1 MAARI
6 EDYALLGDGR
16 SAALVDRHGSIDW
29 LCWPSFDSDTCFA
42 ALLGEPGNGRW
53 RLAPREAILSAKRCY
68 CGQGLVLETTLA
80 TGSGIVILTDWM
92 VWGATPPIL
101 ARRVR
106 CEDAPVLI
114 ECELIIR
121 FDYGRAVPW
130 SKKAGTRVQLMAG
143 PQTLWLD
150 SSAELSCVG
159 NDVAMDF
166 TMEPGEERTFSLTCV
181 PSTSSPPPV
190 PDLSAALNSTAAFWA
205 GWSARSRVTGPYTDA
220 IQRSLVT
227 LKALSSLESGG
238 VIAAPTSSLPET
250 IGGQRNWDYRFC
262 WLRDAS
268 FTLKALLAGGYHDE
282 AARWRDWLVRA
293 VGGDPAQVQIM
304 YALDGARRVDEWEC
318 PWLPGYEHS
327 TPVRFGN
334 AAVGQLQLDVYG
346 EVLNALYLCR
356 RSGLPPDD
364 DAWSLEQGLVDH
376 LAKVW
381 REPDDGI
388 WEVRGGRQPFTFS
401 KIMAWVAVDRALRS
415 AQEFN
420 KQGPIEDWRRLAK
433 RIRDDV
439 LELGFNRKLNAF
451 TQSYGGDTLDASL
464 LLIPL
469 TGFLRADDL
478 RVSGTVDAIE
488 RELMEDGLVLRY
500 RTAAA
505 SDGMAS
511 EEGAFLACSLW
522 LAHVQHLQGRESEA
536 QTLFERVLQLRN
548 DVGLLSEEY
557 DFGKRRMCG
566 NFPQAFSHVALVNAG
581 IAMSAKTD
589 RASGD
594 GCPPRNSAEADT

>member
-1 MAARI
+1 M
-6 EDYALLGDGR
+6 
-16 SAALVDRHGSIDW
+16 
-29 LCWPSFDSDTCFA
+29 
-42 ALLGEPGNGRW
+42 
-53 RLAPREAILSAKRCY
+53 
-68 CGQGLVLETTLA
+68 
-80 TGSGIVILTDWM
+80 VILTDWM
-92 VWGATPPIL
+92 VWGATPPVL

-106 CEDAPVLI
+106 CEGAPVSI
-114 ECELIIR
+114 ECELIVR

-130 SKKAGTRVQLMAG
+130 SKKAGSRVQMMAG

-159 NDVAMDF
+159 NDVRMSF
-166 TMEPGEERTFSLTCV
+166 TLAPGEERTFSLTCV
-181 PSTSSPPPV
+181 PSTSPAPAV
-190 PDLSAALNSTAAFWA
+190 PDMDAALDGTATFWA
-205 GWSARSRVTGPYTDA
+205 GWSARSVATGPYADA

-304 YALDGARRVDEWEC
+304 YALNGARRVDEWEC
-318 PWLPGYEHS
+318 PWLPGYERS

-346 EVLNALYLCR
+346 EVLNALYICR
-356 RSGLPPDD
+356 RAGLPPDD
-364 DAWSLEQGLVDH
+364 DAWLLEQGLVGH
-376 LAKVW
+376 LGKVW

-388 WEVRGGRQPFTFS
+388 WEVRSGRKPFTLS
-401 KIMAWVAVDRALRS
+401 KIMAWVAVDRAVCS

-420 KQGPIEDWRRLAK
+420 KQGPIEDWQRLAK
-433 RIRDDV
+433 RIRHDV
-439 LELGFNRKLNAF
+439 LEHGFNRKLNSF

-469 TGFLRADDL
+469 TGFLRADDP
-478 RVSGTVDAIE
+478 RVNGTVDAIE
-488 RELMEDGLVLRY
+488 RELVEDGLVLRY
-500 RTAAA
+500 RTGAA
-505 SDGMAS
+505 SDGMES
-511 EEGAFLACSLW
+511 EEGAFLACSFW
-522 LAHVQHLQGRESEA
+522 LAHVQHLQGRESKA
-536 QTLFERVLQLRN
+536 RTLFERVLELRN

-557 DFGKRRMCG
+557 DFRKRRLCG

-581 IAMSAKTD
+581 MAMSAEIHSAPEHKSPL
-589 RASGD
+589 RHG
-594 GCPPRNSAEADT
+594 AEADK

>member
-42 ALLGEPGNGRW
+42 ALLGDPGNGRW

-68 CGQGLVLETTLA
+68 YGQGLVLETTLT

-106 CEDAPVLI
+106 CEGAPVLI
-114 ECELIIR
+114 ECELIVR

-130 SKKAGTRVQLMAG
+130 SKKSGTRVQLMAG

-159 NDVAMDF
+159 NDVRMSF
-166 TMEPGEERTFSLTCV
+166 TLAPGEERTFSLTCV
-181 PSTSSPPPV
+181 PSTSPAPAV
-190 PDLSAALNSTAAFWA
+190 PDMDAALDGTATFWA
-205 GWSARSRVTGPYTDA
+205 GWSARSMATGPYANA

-227 LKALSSLESGG
+227 LKALSSLDSGG

-304 YALDGARRVDEWEC
+304 YALNGARRVDEWEC
-318 PWLPGYEHS
+318 PWLPGYERS

-346 EVLNALYLCR
+346 EVLNALYICR
-356 RSGLPPDD
+356 RAGLPPDD
-364 DAWSLEQGLVDH
+364 DAWLLEQGLVGH
-376 LAKVW
+376 LGKVW

-388 WEVRGGRQPFTFS
+388 WEVRSGRKPFTLS
-401 KIMAWVAVDRALRS
+401 KIMAWVAVDRAVRS

-420 KQGPIEDWRRLAK
+420 KQGPIEDWQRLAK
-433 RIRDDV
+433 RIRHDV
-439 LELGFNRKLNAF
+439 LEHGFNRKLNSF

-469 TGFLRADDL
+469 TGFLRADDP
-478 RVSGTVDAIE
+478 RVNGTVDAIE
-488 RELMEDGLVLRY
+488 RGLVEDGLVLRY
-500 RTAAA
+500 RIEATNDDSAT
-505 SDGMAS
+505 
-511 EEGAFLACSLW
+511 EEGAFLACSFW
-522 LAHVQHLQGRESEA
+522 LAHVQRLQGRGSA
-536 QTLFERVLQLRN
+536 ARTLFERLLELRN
-548 DVGLLSEEY
+548 DVGLLPEEY
-557 DFGKRRMCG
+557 DFRKRRLCG

-581 IAMSAKTD
+581 MAMSSEIHSAPEHKSPL
-589 RASGD
+589 RHG
-594 GCPPRNSAEADT
+594 AEADK